1 MKTHQPKFS
10 KSHSGMTLL
19 EITVVILVM
28 LSLISALFMGANAW
42 KKGSDRSFA
51 ILLIRNAQQGV
62 RSHLNIE
69 NVADEPAFPDLAVH
83 VFGQNKY
90 VPNGYLANGNPK
102 PDGEL
107 PDHPR
112 QGLSFG
118 FAQGDSDI
126 IPPFG
131 ELYVCTGGVSS
142 VNDYSFNPKPS
153 DYSNW

>member
-1 MKTHQPKFS
+1 
-10 KSHSGMTLL
+10 MTLL

-42 KKGSDRSFA
+42 KKGSDRSFS

-62 RSHLNIE
+62 RSHLNVE
-69 NVADEPAFPDLAVH
+69 GVGDEPSFPDLAVH

-90 VPNGYLANGNPK
+90 VPNGYLSSGAPK
-102 PDGEL
+102 ADGEL

-112 QGLSFG
+112 QGFFFG
-118 FAQGDSDI
+118 FAQGDSDL

-131 ELYVCTGGVSS
+131 ELYICTGGISAVG
-142 VNDYSFNPKPS
+142 DYSYNPKPS

>member
-1 MKTHQPKFS
+1 
-10 KSHSGMTLL
+10 MTLL

-62 RSHLNIE
+62 RSHLNVE
-69 NVADEPAFPDLAVH
+69 GVGDEPSFPDLAVH

-90 VPNGYLANGNPK
+90 VPNGYESNGAPK

-112 QGLSFG
+112 KGLIFG

-131 ELYVCTGGVSS
+131 ELYMCTGGLSS
-142 VNDYSFNPKPS
+142 LGDYTYNPKPS